1 MKKSLNLIFQVHQP
15 YSLRRYRFFDIANDH
30 YYYDDYANESN
41 IQQLAR
47 KCYLPACSML
57 LRKIIHYKGSLKV
70 SFSISGMALDLFQK
84 YAPEVILSF
93 RKLADTGHVEFLGT
107 TWSNSLAALKSREAF
122 QDQVA
127 RHVNVI
133 KRLFDQSPSAF
144 CNAEL
149 LYSDDIGGLLYEM
162 GFKSAVVE
170 GGKPVLGWRSPD
182 MLYSNAICPEFKL
195 LMRNQS
201 CSDSLLYRFAE
212 PAWEE
217 YKREPSLYAGML
229 EKSEPG
235 EHVVNLCLDLGIM
248 GAHHAP
254 ETGIFAFMESLLS
267 GIVQS
272 GQLKFSTPSET
283 AATYPPASLVSVPQ
297 FVSWAADERNIT
309 AFTGNELQQE
319 ALGKLFGLTDRILAC
334 GNLDL
339 QDDWNNLQ
347 ASEYI
352 YYMSSRFYAQ
362 DLPYRPNPYR
372 TPHEAFVNYMNIL
385 SDIRM
390 RLDKLCP
397 SGDPEMELQKL
408 KQVVETQETE
418 IARYKK
424 ELMRL
429 QKQKQNDT
437 GNSTTTV
444 D

>member
-1 MKKSLNLIFQVHQP
+1 MKKSLNLIFHVHQP

-41 IQQLAR
+41 TQQLAR

-57 LRKIIHYKGSLKV
+57 LRKIIQYNGGLKV
-70 SFSISGMALDLFQK
+70 AFSISGMALDLFQK
-84 YAPEVILSF
+84 YAPEVILAF

-107 TWSNSLAALKSREAF
+107 TWSNSLAALKSKEAF

-127 RHVNVI
+127 MHRAVI
-133 KRLFDQSPSAF
+133 KNLFNHSPSAF

-182 MLYSNAICPEFKL
+182 MLYSNAIYPEFKL

-201 CSDSLLYRFAE
+201 ISDGLLFRFAE

-217 YKREPSLYAGML
+217 YKREPSGYVGLI
-229 EKSEPG
+229 EKTEPG
-235 EHVVNLCLDLGIM
+235 EQVVNLCLDLAIM
-248 GAHHAP
+248 GAHQAA
-254 ETGIFAFMESLLS
+254 ETGIFTFMESLLS
-267 GIVQS
+267 GIAGSVQLES
-272 GQLKFSTPSET
+272 STPSET

-297 FVSWAADERNIT
+297 FVTWAADERNIA

-319 ALGKLFGLTDRILAC
+319 ALGKLFGLTDRIRAC
-334 GNLDL
+334 GNHDL
-339 QDDWNNLQ
+339 HGDWNNLQ
-347 ASEYI
+347 ASDYF
-352 YYMSSRFYAQ
+352 YYMSTRFYSQ
-362 DLPYRPNPYR
+362 DLPHRPNPFH

-385 SDIRM
+385 SDIRL

-397 SGDPEMELQKL
+397 SGDPAMELL
-408 KQVVETQETE
+408 RLNQVVETQETE
-418 IARYKK
+418 ITRYKK

-429 QKQKQNDT
+429 QKQKNVDP
-437 GNSTTTV
+437 GNSTTSG

>member
-1 MKKSLNLIFQVHQP
+1 MKKSLNLIFHVHQP
-15 YSLRRYRFFDIANDH
+15 YSLRRYRFFDISNDH

-41 IQQLAR
+41 TQQQAR
-47 KCYLPACSML
+47 SCYLPACLLL
-57 LRKIIHYKGSLKV
+57 LRKIIQYKGGLKV

-84 YAPEVILSF
+84 YAPEVILAF

-107 TWSNSLAALKSREAF
+107 TWSNSLAALKNKMAF

-127 RHVNVI
+127 RHRTVI
-133 KRLFDQSPSAF
+133 KDLFNQSPSTF

-149 LYSDDIGGLLYEM
+149 LYSDDIGALLYKM

-182 MLYSNAICPEFKL
+182 MLYSNAVYPEFKL

-201 CSDSLLYRFAE
+201 CSDDLMFRFAE
-212 PAWEE
+212 PAWEK
-217 YKREPSLYAGML
+217 YKSDPSGYVGLL

-235 EHVVNLCLDLGIM
+235 EQVVNLCLDLGIM
-248 GAHHAP
+248 GAHYAP
-254 ETGIFAFMESLLS
+254 ETGIFTFMESLLS
-267 GIVQS
+267 GIVQT
-272 GQLKFSTPSET
+272 GQLNLSTPSET
-283 AATYPPASLVSVPQ
+283 AATYPPASLVSVPH
-297 FVSWAADERNIT
+297 FVSWAADERNIA

-334 GNLDL
+334 DSLEL
-339 QDDWNNLQ
+339 QGDWNNLQ
-347 ASEYI
+347 ASDYS
-352 YYMSSRFYAQ
+352 YCMSSRFYAH
-362 DLPYRPNPYR
+362 DLPHRPNPFH

-385 SDIRM
+385 SDIGL
-390 RLDKLCP
+390 RLDNLCP
-397 SGDPEMELQKL
+397 SGDPAVELL
-408 KQVVETQETE
+408 RLNQVVETQETE

-429 QKQKQNDT
+429 RKQKNVDP
-437 GNSTTTV
+437 GNSTSPG